1 MARKADLRLL
11 REGTVINV
19 TSKKQEAQVI
29 LALKEV
35 VERLRRE
42 FQVQL
47 HHKPLWLVKE
57 IVALLKKQFPDVDFF
72 HYLDTSSIRPDGGV
86 LSILDE
92 HGNEFPILIPEK
104 KNQGTNDA
112 RLLEGLKRQA
122 QGNAIERLGKNVI
135 GLKTALLSEGIFPFV
150 CFGDGCDF
158 FEGSK
163 SDKPSSILDR
173 VVTIA
178 MFGHLNKTYLHPQ
191 GSNKEFLRGSFYFRE
206 KEWTKSEMRDVMY
219 DIAKRSIQYY
229 FSKYGE
235 ETFAKK
241 RQAAEQEVRGS
252 KSQ

>member
-11 REGTVINV
+11 REGTIINV

-35 VERLRRE
+35 VERLRKE
-42 FQVQL
+42 FRVQL
-47 HHKPLWLVKE
+47 HHKQLWLVKE
-57 IVALLKKQFPDVDFF
+57 IVGVLKKQFPDIDFF
-72 HYLDTSSIRPDGGV
+72 YYLDTSSIKPDGGI

-92 HGNEFPILIPEK
+92 KGNEFPILITEK

-112 RLLEGLKRQA
+112 RLKEGLKKQA

-135 GLKTALLSEGIFPFV
+135 GLKTALLNEGIFPFV

-158 FEGSK
+158 SAGSR
-163 SDKPSSILDR
+163 SEKPSSILDR

-178 MFGHLNKTYLHPQ
+178 MFGQLNKTYLHPQ
-191 GSNKEFLRGSFYFRE
+191 GANKEFLRGSFYFRE
-206 KEWTKSEMRDVMY
+206 KEWTKTEMRDIMY
-219 DIAKRSIQYY
+219 DIARRSIQYY
-229 FSKYGE
+229 YSKYGE

-241 RQAAEQEVRGS
+241 RAAMEREVHQS
-252 KSQ
+252 KGQ